1 MRFISVISIH
11 CTRKDFY
18 NVKLEQEDNIEKSI
32 LAGEIRTIKK
42 FRKERKPKFQ
52 VLKIS
57 QNRPRTANG
66 PFFACGFTFV
76 GPANEKAVI

>member
-57 QNRPRTANG
+57 IRLYSCYST
-66 PFFACGFTFV
+66 
-76 GPANEKAVI
+76 AVIVYL